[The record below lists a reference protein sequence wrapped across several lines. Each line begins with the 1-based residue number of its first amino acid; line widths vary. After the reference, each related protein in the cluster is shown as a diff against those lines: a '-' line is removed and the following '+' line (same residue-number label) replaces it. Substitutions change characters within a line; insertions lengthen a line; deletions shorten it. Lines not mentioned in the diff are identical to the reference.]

1 MRFATCAVLSFLCIS
16 IDHSNDHLATIRS
29 GLSVFVYP
37 IQYAVNVPLNF
48 GSEIV
53 ARLRTRRH
61 LIEDNQKLKKD
72 NLVLS
77 SKAQRYAAL
86 GSENARL
93 RELLNFSSSFEA
105 PVTAAGVLAIET
117 TPSAHQIVINKGK
130 NQGVY
135 LGQPVLDVYGVIGQV
150 VQVGPFSSTALL
162 ITDPKHALPVM
173 LNRSGLRS
181 MAIGSESPDLLLLS
195 FVSATADVLV
205 GDLVTTSGLGRR
217 FPAGYPVGEVSDV
230 LIELG
235 AKFATI
241 SVSPTALGGHSREVL
256 LVGRQSESTTERER
270 NFHQ

>member
-16 IDHSNDHLATIRS
+16 IDHSNDHLTTIRS
-29 GLSVFVYP
+29 GLSVLVYP
-37 IQYAVNVPLNF
+37 IQYAVNVPLRF

-53 ARLRTRRH
+53 DRLRTRRH
-61 LIEDNQKLKKD
+61 LIEQNQRLEADNFI
-72 NLVLS
+72 LS

-86 GSENARL
+86 GQENVRL
-93 RELLNFSSSFEA
+93 RELLNFSSTFESQ
-105 PVTAAGVLAIET
+105 VTAAGVLAIET
-117 TPSAHQIVINKGK
+117 TPSTHQIVVNRGK
-130 NQGVY
+130 NQSVHV
-135 LGQPVLDVYGVIGQV
+135 GQPVLDVYGVIGQI

-162 ITDPKHALPVM
+162 ITDPRHALPVM

-181 MAIGSESPDLLLLS
+181 IAIGSESPDLLFLS

-217 FPAGYPVGEVSDV
+217 FPAGYPVGNVSDV
-230 LIELG
+230 SIEPG

-256 LVGRQSESTTERER
+256 LVGPQPESKTESSSGT
-270 NFHQ
+270 HP